1 LSIFTF
7 DEQTNYQ
14 SYENKIQEPLIDQRF
29 EKLFKNELMYLD
41 ESNRDVLV
49 SYTPPK
55 KIIDLN
61 FEMMFKDELRFLS
74 INIVDV
80 PIKMMVMIN
89 L

>member
-1 LSIFTF
+1 
-7 DEQTNYQ
+7 
-14 SYENKIQEPLIDQRF
+14 
-29 EKLFKNELMYLD
+29 MD

-80 PIKMMVMIN
+80 PIKMSGDDKFVRSGSGKKSGRRLRKVKN
-89 L
+89 ELEG